1 MAKLNSFQSWSLTI
15 IFYSFHIFWLEIYI
29 FFMTWPWWKIHLFV
43 IFIPTLRKNLLQ
55 LKRVHIS
62 QEEMRTE
69 SERCPSLSLSLSPR
83 LPHILKSGV
92 LGQKVWRRKK
102 SHHAVLLGNRHT
114 SSLSKTDRKNG
125 RLARGKC
132 CTVDSWKPQRV
143 TGDASLLWG
152 RFWFN

>member
-29 FFMTWPWWKIHLFV
+29 FSMTWPWWKIHLFV
-43 IFIPTLRKNLLQ
+43 IFIPTLRKTCSNSREFIFHRKRCGQNL
-55 LKRVHIS
+55 KGV
-62 QEEMRTE
+62 
-69 SERCPSLSLSLSPR
+69 PLSLSLSTSPSYIEIR
-83 LPHILKSGV
+83 SFRTKSV
-92 LGQKVWRRKK
+92 EKK
-102 SHHAVLLGNRHT
+102 KITSCCTLRHT

>member
-29 FFMTWPWWKIHLFV
+29 FSMTWPWWKIHLFV

-69 SERCPSLSLSLSPR
+69 SERCPSLSLSLSTSPSYIEIR
-83 LPHILKSGV
+83 SFRTKSV
-92 LGQKVWRRKK
+92 EKK
-102 SHHAVLLGNRHT
+102 KITSCCTLRHT

-125 RLARGKC
+125 RLARGKW